1 MKAIANKSFW
11 LFVAWLVSVPARAAD
26 GTTISEIAAAAKRTG
41 DKSREALVSIYGNV
55 VNNPLAGGDTSGD
68 TILASIFS
76 VFNGALLVV
85 GAMNMAA
92 LRVPTQFMML

>member
-55 VNNPLAGGDTSGD
+55 VNNPLAGETPVAIPSSRAFSRYSTAHCWWLGRFGLATSF
-68 TILASIFS
+68 LES
-76 VFNGALLVV
+76 
-85 GAMNMAA
+85 
-92 LRVPTQFMML
+92 